1 MAKTKKPG
9 PNQKQLISF
18 WLAIEV
24 LERTKERAAAFGL
37 PYQTFMRLLIDQ
49 GHLYIDEHGSL
60 NVPVKNAEEERA
72 LRTAQKRAALKA
84 MTPEERSQTPTPA
97 RKHKGKP
104 KGDPKT
110 REKLDANELA
120 AKLGASSHFPL
131 EGAEPLAV
139 YQERQEALRA
149 ASPAP
154 EQAQEPDKGL
164 PWVLPEELERW
175 SKEDEA
181 AECGDVEGPHHVEP
195 EIDEHGGP
203 AVKLTPANGP
213 LEPFDHNAFAEKL
226 SNTTLNVAALSRLL
240 QRVDTHGNIKE
251 AESPYGRHDSG
262 LQEPISAKDAEYFK
276 GEPAPLKAGMVPD
289 IVIEEHVITCTTCGR
304 PQASDFSN
312 WSGYCYC
319 PEHQNAIRVR
329 NGLEP
334 IATEHWPV
342 QLPIA
347 LEATLHMHTPEEAL
361 YQESNISPEQFTDY
375 GPPSAP
381 HPTDARTISD
391 EETRAALEEMQAML
405 YGSSSVEATVSIQ
418 EQAPSEPVEKPEV
431 RSKEVISGNDLDE
444 ILALV

>member
-181 AECGDVEGPHHVEP
+181 AEKREEP
-195 EIDEHGGP
+195 ST
-203 AVKLTPANGP
+203 V
-213 LEPFDHNAFAEKL
+213 
-226 SNTTLNVAALSRLL
+226 NVAALSRLL